1 MATTLTPDE
10 DRSMRKCIILLV
22 AACLGA
28 SLAGCSDFLTGP
40 KLTDNPN
47 QPTIATA
54 PGLLTAA
61 EANLFVRAEA
71 DLARTVCVW
80 MQQCSAQGTYQSYG
94 TYTVVSDGE
103 TWYYDWAGVYGAGG
117 LIDLRRLQA
126 VTLEGGDSLFAGIG
140 AVLEAYLMGTAADV
154 WGDIPYTQAADST
167 ITAPALDP
175 QQDVYAHVQAKLDSA
190 LTFLAATG
198 PRNIGPI
205 NNVDLFYG
213 DGAAASWTELAHTL
227 KARYYLHTAEVLGTA
242 AYTAA
247 RDEALLGI
255 SDPANDFTT
264 KHSSDDVTT
273 SNIWF
278 QFVSTAAQN
287 YIAAGKFQVDLL
299 EAAGDPRLA
308 AYYAPAQASGLFVGA
323 DPGEQLSPS
332 DISTFAAPRVAA
344 DFAQPLVTY
353 GETQLIL
360 AEASYQLGD
369 EATANAALDAA
380 ATAAGITPPGALS
393 GSALLEAIM
402 TEKYI
407 ELFQNIE
414 VWSDYR
420 RTCLP
425 ALIPAVGTTA
435 IPTRLPYP
443 LSERNANP
451 SITTP
456 GAARNWND
464 PNPC

>member
-1 MATTLTPDE
+1 MSSNVTPDE
-10 DRSMRKCIILLV
+10 DRLMHKCLTLLV
-22 AACLGA
+22 AASLGA
-28 SLAGCSDFLTGP
+28 SLAGCGDFLTGP

-47 QPTIATA
+47 QPTVATA
-54 PGLLTAA
+54 PGLLIAA
-61 EANLFVRAEA
+61 EANIFVRAEA

-103 TWYYDWAGVYGAGG
+103 TWYYDWAGIYGAGG
-117 LIDLRRLQA
+117 LIDLRRLQTI
-126 VTLEGGDSLFAGIG
+126 TLESGDSVFAGIG
-140 AVLEAYLMGTAADV
+140 AVLEAYLMGTAADI
-154 WGDIPYTQAADST
+154 WGDIPYTEAADTT
-167 ITAPALDP
+167 IAAPHLDP

-190 LTFLAATG
+190 ITFLAATG

-205 NNVDLFYG
+205 NGVDLFYG
-213 DGAAASWTELAHTL
+213 DNAQQQWTELAHTL
-227 KARYYLHTAEVLGTA
+227 KARYHLHTAEVLGAA

-264 KHSSDDVTT
+264 KHSSSDVTT

-287 YIAAGKFQVDLL
+287 YIAAGKFLVELL
-299 EAAGDPRLA
+299 KGTGDPRLSD
-308 AYYAPAQASGLFVGA
+308 YYLEAESSGDFVGA

-332 DISTFAAPRVAA
+332 DISTFAPARVAA
-344 DFAQPLVTY
+344 DFPQPLVTY
-353 GETQLIL
+353 GENQLIL
-360 AEASYQLGD
+360 AEASYNLGD
-369 EATANAALDAA
+369 EGTANSALDAA
-380 ATAAGITPPGALS
+380 ATAAGATPPGTLS
-393 GSALLEAIM
+393 GPALLQAIL

-425 ALIPAVGTTA
+425 ALVPSAGTTA
-435 IPTRLPYP
+435 IPARLPYP

-451 SITTP
+451 SIADP
-456 GAARNWND
+456 GGTRNWND
-464 PNPC
+464 LNGC